1 MELIVSRWKIRRDEA
16 NCRPVASSQLAQDR
30 EDVDYL
36 ADARYTRDVKNGGGG
51 GDDGHEAERFILA
64 SREREREVKL
74 RGQFSCAVMLAKFAQ
89 LKRVEAKEGECGGM

>member
-64 SREREREVKL
+64 SREREVKL

-89 LKRVEAKEGECGGM
+89 LKRVEAEEGECGGM

>member
-16 NCRPVASSQLAQDR
+16 NCRPVASSQLAQDS
-30 EDVDYL
+30 E
-36 ADARYTRDVKNGGGG
+36 DVKNGGGG

-64 SREREREVKL
+64 SREREVKL

-89 LKRVEAKEGECGGM
+89 LKRVEAEEGECGGM